1 MPTFE
6 ERKDAYTALWDGV
19 QIKSDRKTA
28 MEAAAN
34 KVAAGRRHYEAIS
47 AAVGVPWWFIG
58 FLHLRESDCNF
69 ATHLHNGDSL
79 RAGRTTHVPANRPPW
94 KPRNGTV
101 YTFEESAEDALQ
113 MKGLHKIKDWSIERI
128 LYEAERYNGWGY
140 HDYRGIPSPYL
151 WGGTNKQKP
160 GKYVADGV
168 YSPTTWDVQPGV
180 AAVLKILLEREPDL
194 LGRSPMEEE
203 AIAAPKADYKPET
216 HQEAHTLLKDESQSY
231 GLVASL
237 LKALGLPATLVGGAA
252 TAGAEGG
259 LQAYAPFISF
269 FKEHGFKLAMMVV
282 ALIVI
287 AEVVQY
293 VRRQGKQ
300 A

>member
-1 MPTFE
+1 MATFE
-6 ERKDAYTALWDGV
+6 QRKDAYTKLWEGV
-19 QIKSDRKTA
+19 EIRPNRKA
-28 MEAAAN
+28 DIIAAAE
-34 KVAAGRRHYEAIS
+34 KVSAGRRHYEAVS

-58 FLHLRESDCNF
+58 FLHLRESNCNF
-69 ATHLHNGDSL
+69 GTHLHNGDSL
-79 RAGRTTHVPANRPPW
+79 QNRTHHVPANRPPW
-94 KPRNGTV
+94 KPRNGRV

-113 MKGLHKIKDWSIERI
+113 MKGLHKITDWSIERI
-128 LYEAERYNGWGY
+128 CYEAERYNGEGY
-140 HDYRGIPSPYL
+140 YYKGLPSPYL
-151 WGGTNKQKP
+151 WGGTNKQEP
-160 GKYVADGV
+160 GKYVADNV
-168 YSPTTWDVQPGV
+168 FDPSHWDVQPGV
-180 AAVLKILLEREPDL
+180 CAVLKVLLSREPAL
-194 LGRSPMEEE
+194 LGKDPMEAE

-216 HQEAHTLLKDESQSY
+216 HQEAHTLLKEESSSY

-259 LQAYAPFISF
+259 LQAYAPFIGF
-269 FKEHGFKLAMMVV
+269 FREYGFKLAIGIV
-282 ALIVI
+282 ALIVA

>member
-19 QIKSDRKTA
+19 QIKMDRKTA

-69 ATHLHNGDSL
+69 ACHLHNGDPL
-79 RAGRTTHVPANRPPW
+79 VRGKTRLVPANRPPW
-94 KPRNGTV
+94 PPRNGKT

-113 MKGLHKIKDWSIERI
+113 MKGLHKITDWSIERI
-128 LYEAERYNGWGY
+128 LFEAERFNGFGY
-140 HDYRGIPSPYL
+140 AFKGIPSPYV
-151 WGGTNKQKP
+151 WGGTNKQQP

-168 YSPTTWDVQPGV
+168 FSRTTWDVQPGV
-180 AAVLKILLEREPDL
+180 AAVLKILLDREPDL

-203 AIAAPKADYKPET
+203 AIAAPKADYMPET

-231 GLVASL
+231 SLVASL

-252 TAGAEGG
+252 TAGSEGG
-259 LQAYAPFISF
+259 LQAYAPFIGF
-269 FKEHGFKLAMMVV
+269 FKENGFKLAMIVV
-282 ALIVI
+282 GIIIV

-300 A
+300 V